1 CTRHC
6 QRLRQDESAWERLE
20 DLARRR
26 RELEAQSAAL
36 QEQGRR
42 IAEEVRRA
50 ADRAA
55 EGGAGKVTTA
65 LLAFIRGRP
74 ETRGRIEGET
84 ARLCQ
89 TRDDQRRQRDELDK
103 EREDLRPLVEAKRQ
117 GHWWTKN
124 WWQATLQGNGASRW
138 DELEARAGQL
148 QESVAAL
155 EGRLA
160 A

>member
-1 CTRHC
+1 
-6 QRLRQDESAWERLE
+6 S
-20 DLARRR
+20 
-26 RELEAQSAAL
+26 
-36 QEQGRR
+36 
-42 IAEEVRRA
+42 
-50 ADRAA
+50 
-55 EGGAGKVTTA
+55 KFTTA
-65 LLAFIRGRP
+65 LLACIRVRH
-74 ETRGRIEGET
+74 EARARIEGET

-103 EREDLRPLVEAKRQ
+103 EREGLRPLVEAKRQ

-124 WWQATLQGNGASRW
+124 WWQAPLQGNGASRW

-160 A
+160 ALAQEQERSEGTYQAESARLLRAEIKRRQAELDDQEAALRQEQSLLDNKWQALCQAL